1 MKLIDEKGKL
11 FGRINVIDLA
21 VVLVVIVLAV
31 GVYVQFGVKESTS
44 VTSAMQP
51 VTYEVAVEGVRPSA
65 LENLMEGDTLY
76 DQTSGN
82 PIGTIT
88 AIRSQQA
95 QNPINLPNGTVIQAD
110 AENRIDLFLTVEA
123 DAVVNAEGTFVGR
136 TYELLVGSTKNF
148 YTKYVSFIG
157 AVSQIGQNQ

>member
-1 MKLIDEKGKL
+1 
-11 FGRINVIDLA
+11 
-21 VVLVVIVLAV
+21 
-31 GVYVQFGVKESTS
+31 
-44 VTSAMQP
+44 MQP

-95 QNPINLPNGTVIQAD
+95 QNPINLPNGTVI
-110 AENRIDLFLTVEA
+110 
-123 DAVVNAEGTFVGR
+123 
-136 TYELLVGSTKNF
+136 
-148 YTKYVSFIG
+148 
-157 AVSQIGQNQ
+157 